1 MTCEAC
7 SMKVG
12 RAISWIAV
20 FFCATPGPAFPAPA
34 DMSSTSLH
42 VVQSKE
48 TVTVSAGGRQ
58 VLEYRQV
65 PSPFKPYASKL
76 FSPAGVQILR
86 DSPGDHKHHHALMF
100 ALAAD
105 GVNFWE
111 EAEGVGAE
119 NPRSLRLLE
128 CDVRSG
134 MQHAGFTQGLEWVNR
149 RENRVILEEQRTIEV
164 LDAADFKAT
173 LLSWN
178 SRLKPA
184 ADRDSVPLTGSHYF
198 GLGMR
203 FIESMDSGGRFFCAD
218 GLDGEVVRGSERL
231 TATRWCAYEAPAGD
245 QKVSVAVFDHPS
257 NPRHPARMFTM
268 TTPFAYLAATLN
280 LWKEPLTL
288 KRDAPLELVYGV
300 AVWDGTVDPAQIE
313 AVYWRWAR

>member
-1 MTCEAC
+1 MTCDNC
-7 SMKVG
+7 SKTVG

-20 FFCATPGPAFPAPA
+20 FFCAMLGPAFLAA
-34 DMSSTSLH
+34 AEMASSCLH
-42 VVQSKE
+42 VMRSKE
-48 TVTVSAGGRQ
+48 IVTVSAGGRQ
-58 VLEYRQV
+58 VLEYRHV
-65 PSPFKPYASKL
+65 PSPLKPYVCKL

-111 EAEGVGAE
+111 ETDGQGAE
-119 NPRSLRLLE
+119 NARSLRLLKGKI
-128 CDVRSG
+128 RSG

-149 RENRVILEEQRTIEV
+149 RENRVILAEQRTLEV
-164 LDAADFKAT
+164 LDAADVNAT
-173 LLSWN
+173 LISWT

-203 FIESMDSGGRFFCAD
+203 FIESMDSSGRFFNAD
-218 GLDGEVVRGSERL
+218 GLHGEVVRGSERL
-231 TATRWCAYEAPAGD
+231 TATRWCAYEALAGD
-245 QKVSVAVFDHPS
+245 QKVTVAVFDHPS

-288 KRDAPLELVYGV
+288 KRDAPLELVYAV
-300 AVWDGTVDPAQIE
+300 AVWDGTVDPLQIE
-313 AVYWRWAR
+313 AVYRRWAR